1 MKKFKKISV
10 LVLCLVMVFAFF
22 GCKKEEP
29 EHTSNSNIV
38 KDGGIDDIGYTL
50 PYLRSDSLN
59 PFKAT
64 EEVNKSISTLLYDSL
79 FAVDNSFKAVP
90 LVAESFKAD
99 GTKLNVKLKAVK
111 FSDGSALTSND
122 VVYSFN
128 AAKKSDNYS
137 TYLANISGA
146 FADGDNSVTFSLSRK
161 NPYEAANLFFP
172 IIKKGSDTDEKSSDD
187 YSKSIPVGSGRYT
200 ITQQGDSKVLVYNKD
215 RLGGYQPVYL
225 KVGLKDVA
233 EISSMPNMLTLG
245 QIDYYNDNLTR
256 GKFDRYSGTAAKKN
270 MSNFVFLG
278 VNDDETILSDSR
290 VRRAIAL
297 LLEREDL
304 AEISY
309 AGFAEATST
318 PFPAGFYGLK
328 GCTLPT
334 LKTDKEAA
342 VELLKQAG
350 YNQVSNTGVRYGEN
364 GSLRLRLV
372 VNFEN
377 NFRLAM
383 ARSIQQSLAKA
394 DIIVDI
400 SEMSYDSYISTI
412 GNGGYELYVGE
423 AVLSNSFDLSRF
435 FDKGGRL
442 SFGISEK
449 SKSIAKY
456 NKLES
461 GEIGM
466 QEFLDTFSDEL
477 PFIPIAYRKSL
488 AVHSN
493 VIKTQTEMISSDY
506 FYNIDKWTTK

>member
-1 MKKFKKISV
+1 MKNIKRISA
-10 LVLCLVMVFAFF
+10 LVMCLVIVLSLF

-29 EHTSNSNIV
+29 EHTSTEGIIT
-38 KDGGIDDIGYTL
+38 DGGIDEVGFTL

-90 LVAESFKAD
+90 QIAESFKFD
-99 GTKLNVKLKAVK
+99 GTKINVKLKSVK
-111 FSDGSALTSND
+111 FTDGSALTAED

-128 AAKKSDNYS
+128 AAKNSGNYS
-137 TYLANISGA
+137 VYLANITGA
-146 FADGDNSVTFSLSRK
+146 FADGDNTVTFSLSAK
-161 NPYEAANLFFP
+161 NPYETANLFFP
-172 IIKKGSDTDEKSSDD
+172 IIKKNSDTDEKSSDD
-187 YSKSIPVGSGRYT
+187 YSKDIPVGSGRYT
-200 ITQQGDSKVLVYNKD
+200 ITQQGDSKVLIYNKD
-215 RLGGYQPVYL
+215 RLGGYQPKYL
-225 KVGLKDVA
+225 RVGLKDIA

-278 VNDDETILSDSR
+278 INDDENILSDSR

-304 AEISY
+304 AEVSY

-334 LKTDKEAA
+334 LKTDREAA
-342 VELLKQAG
+342 VELLEEAG
-350 YNQVSNTGVRYGEN
+350 YDKVSNTGIRYGEN

-372 VNFEN
+372 VNYEN

-394 DIIVDI
+394 DITVDI

-423 AVLSNSFDLSRF
+423 AVLSNSFDLNRF
-435 FDKGGRL
+435 FDEGGRL
-442 SFGISEK
+442 SFGISRE
-449 SKSIAKY
+449 SKSIGKY
-456 NKLES
+456 SKLEN